1 MFGIGEIKINS
12 NGKSKEEVKEEIMN
26 EVKKKVDEMFET
38 HEKIS
43 KSKKKKKVEKDP
55 LNKLHIYADESEDR
69 EGFYVNTDIEG
80 TGGNLLAMLVASTS
94 KVLDEL
100 GGKDIELLMTFTH
113 DLFKE
118 YLGFDGDEEEEEDA
132 EE

>member
-1 MFGIGEIKINS
+1 MFGIGEIKINA

-26 EVKKKVDEMFET
+26 EVKKKVDEMFEIN
-38 HEKIS
+38 EKIS
-43 KSKKKKKVEKDP
+43 KTKKKKKVEKEP

-69 EGFYVNTDIEG
+69 EGFYVITDMEG

-100 GGKDIELLMTFTH
+100 GGKDIELLMTFMH

-118 YLGFDGDEEEEEDA
+118 YLGFDGEEEEEDG
-132 EE
+132 E

>member
-1 MFGIGEIKINS
+1 MFGIGEIKINA

-26 EVKKKVDEMFET
+26 EVKKKVDEMFEIN
-38 HEKIS
+38 EKIS
-43 KSKKKKKVEKDP
+43 KTKKKKKVEKEP

-69 EGFYVNTDIEG
+69 EGFYVNTDMEG

-100 GGKDIELLMTFTH
+100 GGKDIELLMTFMH

-118 YLGFDGDEEEEEDA
+118 YLGFDGEEDEEDGE
-132 EE
+132 

>member
-1 MFGIGEIKINS
+1 MFGIGEIKINA

-26 EVKKKVDEMFET
+26 EVKKKVDEMFEIN
-38 HEKIS
+38 EKIS
-43 KSKKKKKVEKDP
+43 KTKKKKKVEKEP

-69 EGFYVNTDIEG
+69 EGFYVNTDMEG
-80 TGGNLLAMLVASTS
+80 TGGNLFAMLVASTS

-100 GGKDIELLMTFTH
+100 GGKDIELLMTFMH

-118 YLGFDGDEEEEEDA
+118 YLGFDGEEEEEDG
-132 EE
+132 E

>member
-1 MFGIGEIKINS
+1 MFGIGEIKINA

-26 EVKKKVDEMFET
+26 EVKKKVDEMFEIN
-38 HEKIS
+38 EKIS
-43 KSKKKKKVEKDP
+43 KTKKKKKVEKEP

-69 EGFYVNTDIEG
+69 EGFYVNTDMEG

-94 KVLDEL
+94 EVLDEL
-100 GGKDIELLMTFTH
+100 GGKDIELLMTFMH

-118 YLGFDGDEEEEEDA
+118 YLGFDGEEEEEDG
-132 EE
+132 E

>member
-1 MFGIGEIKINS
+1 MFGIGEIKINA

-26 EVKKKVDEMFET
+26 EVKMKVDEMFEIN
-38 HEKIS
+38 EKIS
-43 KSKKKKKVEKDP
+43 KTKKKKKVEKEP

-69 EGFYVNTDIEG
+69 EGFYVNTDMEG

-94 KVLDEL
+94 EVLDEL
-100 GGKDIELLMTFTH
+100 GGKDIELLMTFMH

-118 YLGFDGDEEEEEDA
+118 YLGFDGEEEEEDG
-132 EE
+132 E

>member
-1 MFGIGEIKINS
+1 MFGIGEIKVNAK
-12 NGKSKEEVKEEIMN
+12 GKSKEDVKEEIMN

-69 EGFYVNTDIEG
+69 EGFYVNTDMEG

-100 GGKDIELLMTFTH
+100 GGKDIELLMTFMH

-118 YLGFDGDEEEEEDA
+118 YLGFDGEEEEEDG
-132 EE
+132 E

>member
-1 MFGIGEIKINS
+1 MFGIGEIKVNAK
-12 NGKSKEEVKEEIMN
+12 GKSKEEVKEEIMN

-69 EGFYVNTDIEG
+69 EGFYVNTDMEG

-100 GGKDIELLMTFTH
+100 GGKDIELLMTFMH

-118 YLGFDGDEEEEEDA
+118 YLGFDGEEEEEDG
-132 EE
+132 E

>member
-1 MFGIGEIKINS
+1 MFGIGEIKIKA
-12 NGKSKEEVKEEIMN
+12 NGKTKEEI
-26 EVKKKVDEMFET
+26 KKEILEKTAEQVDKMFES

-43 KSKKKKKVEKDP
+43 KTKKKKKVEKEP

-69 EGFYVNTDIEG
+69 EGFYVNTDMEG

-94 KVLDEL
+94 RVLDDL
-100 GGKDIELLMTFTH
+100 GGKDIELLMTFMH

-118 YLGFDGDEEEEEDA
+118 YLGLDGDEEDEENGE
-132 EE
+132 

>member
-1 MFGIGEIKINS
+1 MFGIGEIKVNAK
-12 NGKSKEEVKEEIMN
+12 GKSKEEVKEEIMN
-26 EVKKKVDEMFET
+26 EVNKKVDEMFEIN
-38 HEKIS
+38 EKIS
-43 KSKKKKKVEKDP
+43 KSKKKKKVEKEP

-69 EGFYVNTDIEG
+69 EGFYVDTQMEG
-80 TGGNLLAMLVASTS
+80 TGGNLLTMLVASTS

-118 YLGFDGDEEEEEDA
+118 YLGFDGDEEEEEDG
-132 EE
+132 E

>member
-1 MFGIGEIKINS
+1 MFGIGEIKINA

-26 EVKKKVDEMFET
+26 EVKKKVDEMFEIN
-38 HEKIS
+38 EKIS
-43 KSKKKKKVEKDP
+43 KTKKKKKVEKEP

-69 EGFYVNTDIEG
+69 EGFYVNTDMEG

-100 GGKDIELLMTFTH
+100 GGKDIELLMTFMH

-118 YLGFDGDEEEEEDA
+118 YLGFDGEEEEEDG
-132 EE
+132 E

>member
-1 MFGIGEIKINS
+1 MFGIGEIKINA

-26 EVKKKVDEMFET
+26 EVKKKVDEMFES

-43 KSKKKKKVEKDP
+43 KTKKKKKVEKEP

-69 EGFYVNTDIEG
+69 EGFYVNTDMEG

-100 GGKDIELLMTFTH
+100 GGKDIELLMTFMH

-118 YLGFDGDEEEEEDA
+118 YLGFDGEEEEEDG
-132 EE
+132 E